1 MRTPVQPISSSSDR
15 PTRGTREFDSPGVR
29 IPPPVLYIA
38 AFLIGLALQ
47 ARFPLPFLAQPV
59 ALGVG
64 GVLAAV
70 GALCIVTSIPA
81 MLRGHGTLN
90 IARPST
96 ALVIVISG
104 PYRYS
109 RNPMYLGLALLFT
122 GVAVLLAITWALL
135 FVLPLVLYTQ
145 TRVIMPEERYLQRTF
160 GDTYRAYCSQVRRWL

>member
-1 MRTPVQPISSSSDR
+1 MQTISSSSDR
-15 PTRGTREFDSPGVR
+15 PGGATQGFDSPGVR
-29 IPPPVLYIA
+29 LPPPLLYIA

-59 ALGVG
+59 ALGLG
-64 GVLAAV
+64 AALAAV

-90 IARPST
+90 TAGPSV
-96 ALVIVISG
+96 ALVVSG

-109 RNPMYLGLALLFT
+109 RNPMYLGLVLLFT
-122 GVAVLLAITWALL
+122 GAAVMLADTWALL

-145 TRVIMPEERYLQRTF
+145 TRVILPEERYLQRAF
-160 GDTYRAYCSQVRRWL
+160 GDTYRAYCSHVRRWL

>member
-1 MRTPVQPISSSSDR
+1 MQPISSSSDR
-15 PTRGTREFDSPGVR
+15 LGGGTPGFDSPGVR
-29 IPPPVLYIA
+29 LPPPVLYIA

-59 ALGVG
+59 ALGLG
-64 GVLAAV
+64 GVMAAV
-70 GALCIVTSIPA
+70 GALCIVTAIPA

-90 IARPST
+90 TAGPST
-96 ALVIVISG
+96 ALVASG

-122 GVAVLLAITWALL
+122 GVAVLLAVTWAVL

-145 TRVIMPEERYLQRTF
+145 TRVIMPEERYLQRAF
-160 GDTYRAYCSQVRRWL
+160 GDSYRAYCSHVRRWL